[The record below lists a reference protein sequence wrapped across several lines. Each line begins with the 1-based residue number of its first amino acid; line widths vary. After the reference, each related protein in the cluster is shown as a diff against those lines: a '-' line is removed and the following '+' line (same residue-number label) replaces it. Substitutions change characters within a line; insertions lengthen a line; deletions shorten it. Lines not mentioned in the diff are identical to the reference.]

1 MSLQKETPQN
11 PVSVQQAEEG
21 LLLWSLFFV
30 IFVGKVWSK
39 NSCVCLAAWTIEKF
53 MQLLSW
59 NVFDSF
65 QF

>member
-1 MSLQKETPQN
+1 MKQ
-11 PVSVQQAEEG
+11 
-21 LLLWSLFFV
+21 
-30 IFVGKVWSK
+30 

-53 MQLLSW
+53 MQLVSW